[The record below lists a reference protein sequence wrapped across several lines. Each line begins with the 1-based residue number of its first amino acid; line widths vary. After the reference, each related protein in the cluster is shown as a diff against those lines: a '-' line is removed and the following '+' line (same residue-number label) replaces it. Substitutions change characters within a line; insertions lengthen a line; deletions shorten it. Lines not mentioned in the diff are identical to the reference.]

1 MPGVVVTT
9 GAVAGPSA
17 PTIAPSAT
25 YFAVGLTERGQAG
38 KPTLITSFAQFEAV
52 FGQATSYSALHD
64 DIKMFFA
71 EGGSRAYCQ
80 RVVGASATTGTL
92 VSGLQDRN
100 NTPATTLNVAAKAA
114 GAWSTQVTVKVLDG
128 ATSDTFRFQIYLSGL
143 LVKDYTNLHS
153 PQEAVSRING
163 DATNFYVVLSDAGSA
178 STAPANNPIAIS
190 NPVALSAGT
199 DDRGSVVAA
208 TYVAALANFDSG
220 LGDGAVSIPGLGP
233 SVHAGLI
240 THADTFNRLAI
251 LVEARTADKGTL
263 EGTAST
269 LNAKRAGLFAPW
281 VVVPDSFG
289 GTKTISPEG
298 YVAAARARAH
308 NTAGPWQSA
317 AGEVSKARYVL
328 APSVV
333 YSSADG
339 NELDG
344 AKVNAI
350 RTVAGAVRV
359 YGWRSLSSDTDN
371 WSYLKDADVVNRVVT
386 ESYTRLE
393 PYLFSV
399 IDAQGHLQAQ
409 IAGTLEGIVLPMAAA
424 NGLFPMIAA
433 DGTQLDPGYKV
444 NVGDDIN
451 SVASLAQNQILAVL
465 GIRISPTAA
474 MVFLTV
480 TKAAVTAAL

>member
-25 YFAVGLTERGQAG
+25 YFAVGLTERGAANT
-38 KPTLITSFAQFEAV
+38 PTLITSFAQFEAV

-64 DIKMFFA
+64 DVKMFFA
-71 EGGSRAYCQ
+71 EGGTRVYCQ
-80 RVVGASATTGTL
+80 RVVGASATTGVLTG
-92 VSGLQDRN
+92 GLQDRN
-100 NTPATTLNVAAKAA
+100 GTPATTLNVAAKAA
-114 GAWSTQVTVKVLDG
+114 GAWSTQVSIKVLDG
-128 ATSDTFRFQIYLSGL
+128 STSGTFRIQLYLSGVL
-143 LVKDYTNLHS
+143 IKDYTNLHS
-153 PQEAVSRING
+153 PQEAVSRVNG
-163 DATNFYVVLSDAGSA
+163 DSTNFYVVLSDAGSA
-178 STAPANNPIAIS
+178 SSAPNNNPVALS
-190 NPVALSAGT
+190 NPVALAAGT
-199 DDRGSVVAA
+199 DDRASVVAA

-240 THADTFNRLAI
+240 AHADTYNRIAI

-263 EGTAST
+263 EGTAAA
-269 LNAKRAGLFAPW
+269 LDAKRAGLFAPW
-281 VVVPDSFG
+281 VRVPDAFG

-298 YVAAARARAH
+298 YVAASRARAH
-308 NTAGPWQSA
+308 NTVGPWQSA
-317 AGEVSKARYVL
+317 AGEISKARYVL
-328 APSVV
+328 MPDIM
-333 YSSADG
+333 YSAADG

-371 WSYLKDADVVNRVVT
+371 WAFLKDADVVNRVVT
-386 ESYTRLE
+386 ESYARLE
-393 PYLFSV
+393 PYLFAV
-399 IDAQGHLQAQ
+399 IDAKGQLRSQ
-409 IAGTLEGIVLPMAAA
+409 IAGTLEGIVLPMATAS
-424 NGLFPMIAA
+424 GLFPRIAA

-451 SVASLAQNQILAVL
+451 PVASLAQNQILATL